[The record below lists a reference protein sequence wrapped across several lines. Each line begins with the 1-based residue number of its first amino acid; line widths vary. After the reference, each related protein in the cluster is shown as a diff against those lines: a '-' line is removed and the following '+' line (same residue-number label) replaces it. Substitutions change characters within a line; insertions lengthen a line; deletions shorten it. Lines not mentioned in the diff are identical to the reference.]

1 MLLIVASILAVPGA
15 RSRRLVIRQGAAARD
30 RASLARYFAPGTVTR
45 LTGGEQMLH
54 EYGASRVAVL
64 FADVVGL
71 TRMTESASPPTVI
84 ALLRG
89 LHARLETAVFE
100 HEGTLDKFLGDGVMA
115 TFGTPEPGPRDAA
128 NALAAGRAM
137 LRTVEEWNRERIAAG
152 EPPIQLSIGIHYGEV
167 VLGNIGRSEEHTS
180 ELQSLM

>member
-1 MLLIVASILAVPGA
+1 
-15 RSRRLVIRQGAAARD
+15 
-30 RASLARYFAPGTVTR
+30 
-45 LTGGEQMLH
+45 
-54 EYGASRVAVL
+54 
-64 FADVVGL
+64 
-71 TRMTESASPPTVI
+71 MTESASPPTVI

-115 TFGTPEPGPRDAA
+115 TFGTPEPGQRDAA

-152 EPPIQLSIGIHYGEV
+152 EPPLQPSLGITYGTLVPGTIGSERRTEIA
-167 VLGNIGRSEEHTS
+167 VLGNVDNVARKRETPNPA
-180 ELQSLM
+180 LT

>member
-1 MLLIVASILAVPGA
+1 
-15 RSRRLVIRQGAAARD
+15 
-30 RASLARYFAPGTVTR
+30 
-45 LTGGEQMLH
+45 
-54 EYGASRVAVL
+54 
-64 FADVVGL
+64 
-71 TRMTESASPPTVI
+71 MTESASPPTVI

-152 EPPIQLSIGIHYGEV
+152 EPPITLSIGIPYGEV
-167 VLGNIGRSEEHTS
+167 VLGNLGPERPPDFPVLGDVGH
-180 ELQSLM
+180 L